1 MNETQGKKQRKQK
14 ILRDNIDGITKGSI
28 KELAR
33 KAGVKTI
40 SSLTYE
46 EVKGRVKKMLGD
58 WMHNII
64 TYTEHSRKHTVGI
77 KEVSAGIPHKYYS
90 KLLNEKKCTRKK
102 RSKRNSPEKE
112 IAYYQKLGGCLSI
125 RKKPFE
131 RLVREISQE
140 YAFDLRF
147 SAEAII
153 MIQHC
158 LENCVVDMLSKANLS
173 ATHAGRV
180 RLFPKDLQVS
190 MKLADSN
197 GKCGTG
203 GLSAGAPAIN
213 FDVYIKRVL
222 ADITVALGKKKRMSK
237 NALYQLNQLV
247 NLLGKAI
254 VEKAHFLNSKELQ
267 SRSKKTISSRE
278 IQSAIRLIFPGELA
292 KHAVSSGIK
301 AVTKFA
307 TIIDSSNPNE
317 KRQPMQEKAG
327 LKFSVSRTS
336 KFFKK
341 YNTRVGKSAPVYLT
355 AVLEYIIAELL
366 DLCKDI
372 ISSRKL
378 KLAIEND
385 DELKS
390 LCKTLCFDI
399 ADGGV
404 VPAYNP
410 MTEEEEK

>member
-1 MNETQGKKQRKQK
+1 MESNEPLQKRKRKVK

-28 KELAR
+28 KELAK
-33 KAGVKTI
+33 KAGVKNI
-40 SSLTYE
+40 SSLTYD
-46 EVKGRVKKMLGD
+46 EVKGRVKQMLEN

-64 TYTEHSRKHTVGI
+64 TYTQHGRKHTVGI

-102 RSKRNSPEKE
+102 RKSPEKQ
-112 IAYYQKLGGCLSI
+112 IAYYQNLGGCLSI

-131 RLVREISQE
+131 RLVREVAQD
-140 YAFDLRF
+140 YAMDIRF

-180 RLFPKDLQVS
+180 RLFPKDLQIS

-197 GKCGTG
+197 GKCGVG
-203 GLSAGAPAIN
+203 GLSSGAPDVN
-213 FDVYIKRVL
+213 YNVYIKRVL
-222 ADITVALGKKKRMSK
+222 ADVSVALGKKKRMSK
-237 NALYQLNQLV
+237 NALYQINQLV

-267 SRSKKTISSRE
+267 ARSKKTISSRE
-278 IQSAIRLIFPGELA
+278 IQSAVRLIFPSELA
-292 KHAVSSGIK
+292 KHAVSVGTK
-301 AVTKFA
+301 AVTKFFSDA
-307 TIIDSSNPNE
+307 PSLA
-317 KRQPMQEKAG
+317 KRQRMQEKAG
-327 LKFSVSRTS
+327 LKFSVSRTT

-341 YNTRVGKSAPVYLT
+341 YNTRVGQGAPIYLT
-355 AVLEYIIAELL
+355 AVLEYITAELL

-372 ISSRKL
+372 ISSRQL
-378 KLAIEND
+378 KLAIERD
-385 DELKS
+385 DELKR
-390 LCKTLCFDI
+390 LCKILCFDI

-404 VPAYNP
+404 LP
-410 MTEEEEK
+410 MEPIEIEPMDDQE

>member
-1 MNETQGKKQRKQK
+1 MEFVSKVKKQK

-28 KELAR
+28 KEMAR

-40 SSLTYE
+40 SSLTYD
-46 EVKGRVKKMLGD
+46 EVKGRVRKMLED
-58 WMHNII
+58 WMDNII
-64 TYTEHSRKHTVGI
+64 TYTQHSRKHTVGI

-90 KLLNEKKCTRKK
+90 KMLNEKKCTSKK
-102 RSKRNSPEKE
+102 KSKRNSPEKE

-131 RLVREISQE
+131 RLVREVTQD
-140 YAFDLRF
+140 YAMDMRF

-180 RLFPKDLQVS
+180 RLFPKDLQFS

-197 GKCGTG
+197 GKCGNG
-203 GLSAGAPAIN
+203 GLSAGAPAVN
-213 FDVYIKRVL
+213 YSVYIKRVL
-222 ADITVALGKKKRMSK
+222 ADVSVALGKKKRMSK

-278 IQSAIRLIFPGELA
+278 IQSAVRLVFPGQLA
-292 KHAVSSGIK
+292 KHAVSAGNK

-307 TIIDSSNPNE
+307 SVNDSSNRVE
-317 KRQPMQEKAG
+317 RKTMQEKAG
-327 LKFSVSRTS
+327 LKFSVSRTT

-341 YNTRVGKSAPVYLT
+341 YNTRVGQGAPVYL
-355 AVLEYIIAELL
+355 ASVLEYVTAELL

-372 ISSRKL
+372 ISSRQL
-378 KLAIEND
+378 KLAIERD
-385 DELKS
+385 DELKR
-390 LCKTLCFDI
+390 LCKSLCFDI

-404 VPAYNP
+404 LPNYNP
-410 MTEEEEK
+410 MDDEDEQ